1 MKKSV
6 VMSIELPFLK
16 AICCQTA
23 DIKQLTP
30 AQMLSRYEQGWHFGG
45 VLGQPSAE
53 ESLWIA
59 EISHSYGS
67 WLAAEVKTK

>member
-1 MKKSV
+1 
-6 VMSIELPFLK
+6 MSIELPFLK
-16 AICCQTA
+16 AICWQTA

-30 AQMLSRYEQGWHFGG
+30 AEMLSRYEQGWHFGG

-53 ESLWIA
+53 ELLWIA
-59 EISHSYGS
+59 KISHSYGS